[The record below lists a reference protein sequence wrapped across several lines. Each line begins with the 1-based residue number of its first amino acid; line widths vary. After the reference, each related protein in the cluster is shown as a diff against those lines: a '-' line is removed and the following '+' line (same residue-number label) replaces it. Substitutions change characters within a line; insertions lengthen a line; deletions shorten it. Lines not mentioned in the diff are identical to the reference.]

1 MTIMHTPSGHHS
13 VPTHTDLGGKYG
25 SIVINVPFRWGTVT
39 IRVAMPVM
47 DRGRG
52 RLYLFHSISSDPRNT

>member
-25 SIVINVPFRWGTVT
+25 STVINVPFRWGTMT
-39 IRVAMPVM
+39 IRVAMPMM
-47 DRGRG
+47 DRGR
-52 RLYLFHSISSDPRNT
+52 